1 MKDYLKVYKATLHT
15 LSPVFVG
22 SGKELSKK
30 EYLLDLNDGRII
42 VYDPGKLYI
51 LMKSLSRSKQFEEF
65 LLNDRDSSLYNWIRD
80 NGISTKQLESA
91 VRYSIDC
98 GERLQLG
105 GGKTQVMEFAKDP
118 YGLPYV
124 PGSGIKGMLR
134 TILLASE
141 IMDNRNAY
149 EKEAQSI
156 RNNRQKKR
164 SAMSRES
171 NDVEV
176 EAFNTLDRSVDKKV
190 IKKSN
195 AVNDILQKIIIS
207 DSKPLLLDDLVLC
220 QKIDRHIDGSE
231 RSLPLMRECLK
242 PGVDIEFTITIDTQ
256 DCKYDDA
263 VIMDCISRFVQ
274 MYQTDFLGK
283 FKLSP
288 INTDTVFLGGGVGF
302 VSKTFIYPMF
312 PGDEGVKV
320 ASKVFEDTLPEK
332 VYYMHKHQN
341 DIRNGLSPHV
351 LKCTRYQG
359 NLYQMGACRFSM
371 EQIN

>member
-1 MKDYLKVYKATLHT
+1 M
-15 LSPVFVG
+15 
-22 SGKELSKK
+22 
-30 EYLLDLNDGRII
+30 
-42 VYDPGKLYI
+42 
-51 LMKSLSRSKQFEEF
+51 MKSISRNKQFEEF

-80 NGISTKQLESA
+80 NGISIEQLESA

-105 GGKTQVMEFAKDP
+105 GGKTQVMEIAKDP

-141 IMDNRNAY
+141 ITNNRNAY
-149 EKEAQSI
+149 EGSAQDI
-156 RNNRQKKR
+156 KNNRSKKR
-164 SAMSRES
+164 NAMSRES
-171 NDVEV
+171 NNVEV
-176 EAFNTLDRSVDKKV
+176 EAFNTLDRTDDKRFIRKN
-190 IKKSN
+190 N
-195 AVNDILQKIIIS
+195 AVNDVLQKIIIS
-207 DSKPLLLDDLVLC
+207 DSKPLSLEDLVLC
-220 QKIDRHIDGSE
+220 QKIDIHTDGSE

-242 PGVDIEFTITIDTQ
+242 PGVAIEFTITIDTQ

-263 VIMDCISRFVQ
+263 VIMDCVSRFAH
-274 MYQTDFLGK
+274 MYQNDYLRK
-283 FKLSP
+283 FKLTQ
-288 INTDTVFLGGGVGF
+288 IATDTVFLGGGVGF

-320 ASKVFEDTLPEK
+320 TNKVFEDTLHEK
-332 VYYMHKHQN
+332 VYYMHKHQY
-341 DIRNGLSPHV
+341 DVRKGVSPHV

-359 NLYQMGACRFSM
+359 NLYQMGACKFNM